1 MKTPYS
7 IFLFF
12 SMLLTPRSSLPAP
25 RSLPPAPEYIAIST
39 VNEFKEF
46 ADSVNVGNSFAGTT
60 IVLTTDI
67 VLDEDE
73 FWMPIGTT
81 DAPFQGIF
89 DGQGHWVSNLY
100 VNVDGE
106 QTGNVAGLFGC
117 IGEQGIVRRVGVESG
132 SIHIAA
138 KTEENVNCYVGGIA
152 GLCQGHIEQCI
163 NYATVLGNY
172 LMASV
177 GGIAGALGF
186 IGGGETEASIE
197 DCYNQGRIFTN
208 KTEYSDWNNLGG
220 IVGLSDGAVRR
231 VYVSPDVEITNAAET
246 NRIAN
251 LNYGAPIPEDAYFE
265 GDLTGFTLDGSLN
278 TQGDYSVWTFVEGE
292 LPELTTFVQPS
303 NLLGDV
309 NGDGIVNMDDMTALI
324 GIILSKDATDSTPR
338 ADVNGDGEIS
348 IADVTALVNV
358 LLE

>member
-12 SMLLTPRSSLPAP
+12 SMLLAP
-25 RSLPPAPEYIAIST
+25 RSLLSAPRSLSPAPEYIAIST

-60 IVLTTDI
+60 VVLTTDI

-81 DAPFQGIF
+81 DAPFQGTF
-89 DGQGHWVSNLY
+89 DGQGHWISNLY
-100 VNVDGE
+100 VNADGMLTDE
-106 QTGNVAGLFGC
+106 VAGLFGC
-117 IGEQGIVRRVGVESG
+117 IGEQGTVRRVGIKSG
-132 SIHIAA
+132 IVWVANKSS
-138 KTEENVNCYVGGIA
+138 NDVNCYVGGIA
-152 GLCQGHIEQCI
+152 GLCAGHIEQCA
-163 NYATVLGNY
+163 NFATVLGNQT
-172 LMASV
+172 MAFV
-177 GGIAGALGF
+177 GGIAGALGN
-186 IGGGETEASIE
+186 ITGGETNASIE
-197 DCYNQGRIFTN
+197 DCYNRGRIFTSM
-208 KTEYSDWNNLGG
+208 TSYSDINYLAG
-220 IVGLSDGAVRR
+220 IVGICDGSVRR
-231 VYVSPDVEITNAAET
+231 VYVSTDVDISNATET
-246 NRIAN
+246 DRIAN
-251 LNYGAPIPEDAYFE
+251 LSIVASPLQNAYYS
-265 GDLTGFTLDGSLN
+265 GDLTGFALDGSLN

-324 GIILSKDATDSTPR
+324 GIILSKDATESTPR